1 MSDRYFYSTA
11 AKWSFVGFTILVLS
25 TWIASAGF
33 EHVDMALF
41 GYYIAA
47 VISMIG
53 MVVRL
58 TLFFA
63 RPATSQVLKRSLKQ
77 MKAEKNAPAK
87 LSPPRPSITSSYRNS
102 SGNEVG
108 TVGPNIC

>member
-11 AKWSFVGFTILVLS
+11 AKWSFVGFTVLVLS

-47 VISMIG
+47 VICMIG

-63 RPATSQVLKRSLKQ
+63 CHLTSIE
-77 MKAEKNAPAK
+77 AEPQ
-87 LSPPRPSITSSYRNS
+87 T
-102 SGNEVG
+102 NEG
-108 TVGPNIC
+108 RKETGR